1 MNLNK
6 IELIGRVCADPQVK
20 TFDNGG
26 KVCNLSIATNERAYK
41 TSNGIEVPEKTD
53 FHNVVFK
60 GGLAGICEQYVAK
73 GMELYVEGTL
83 HYRKYTDSNNTER
96 TIAEIVVSNM
106 QMGAKPGGNSGQR
119 AESAGSG
126 GQPPVQPTPPPTQAL
141 KEQQFADDLPF

>member
-6 IELIGRVCADPQVK
+6 IQLIGRVCNDPQVK

-26 KVCNLSIATNERAYK
+26 KICNVSIATNERAYK
-41 TSNGIEVPEKTD
+41 TSNGIEVPERTD

-60 GGLAGICEQYVAK
+60 GGLAGICEQYVTK

-96 TIAEIVVSNM
+96 TIAEIIVSNM
-106 QMGAKPGGNSGQR
+106 QMGAKPGGNNQT
-119 AESAGSG
+119 SAV
-126 GQPPVQPTPPPTQAL
+126 PTPDKPTPPSPTPQPSQAL

>member
-6 IELIGRVCADPQVK
+6 IQLIGRVCNDPQVK

-26 KVCNLSIATNERAYK
+26 KICNVSIATNERAYK
-41 TSNGIEVPEKTD
+41 TSNGIEIPERTD
-53 FHNVVFK
+53 FHSVVFK
-60 GGLAGICEQYVAK
+60 GGLAGICEQYVTK

-126 GQPPVQPTPPPTQAL
+126 GHPPVQPTPPPTQAL
-141 KEQQFADDLPF
+141 KEQHFADDLPF

>member
-6 IELIGRVCADPQVK
+6 IQLIGRVCNDPQVK

-26 KVCNLSIATNERAYK
+26 KICNVSIATNERAYK
-41 TSNGIEVPEKTD
+41 TSSGVEVPERTD
-53 FHNVVFK
+53 FHNVVLK
-60 GGLAGICEQYVAK
+60 GGLAGVCEQYVTK

-96 TIAEIVVSNM
+96 TIAEIIVSNM

-126 GQPPVQPTPPPTQAL
+126 GHPSVQPTPPPSQAL

>member
-6 IELIGRVCADPQVK
+6 IQLIGRVCNDPQVK

-26 KVCNLSIATNERAYK
+26 KICNVSIATNERAYK
-41 TSNGIEVPEKTD
+41 TSSGVEVPERTD

-60 GGLAGICEQYVAK
+60 GGLAGICEQYVTK
-73 GMELYVEGTL
+73 GIELYVEGTL

-96 TIAEIVVSNM
+96 TIAEIIVSNM

-119 AESAGSG
+119 AKSAGSG
-126 GQPPVQPTPPPTQAL
+126 GQPPVQPTPPPAPPA

>member
-6 IELIGRVCADPQVK
+6 IQLIGRVCNDPQVK

-26 KVCNLSIATNERAYK
+26 KICKVSIATNERAYK
-41 TSNGIEVPEKTD
+41 TSSGVEVPERTD

-60 GGLAGICEQYVAK
+60 GGLAGICEQCVTK

-83 HYRKYTDSNNTER
+83 RYRKYINSYNTER
-96 TIAEIVVSNM
+96 TIAEIIVSNM

-126 GQPPVQPTPPPTQAL
+126 GQPPVQQTPPPSQAL

>member
-6 IELIGRVCADPQVK
+6 ILLIGRVCNDPQVK

-26 KVCNLSIATNERAYK
+26 KICNVSIATNERAYK
-41 TSNGIEVPEKTD
+41 TSRGVEVPERTD

-60 GGLAGICEQYVAK
+60 GGLAGICEQYVTK

-83 HYRKYTDSNNTER
+83 HYMKYTDSNKTEK
-96 TIAEIVVSNM
+96 TIAKIIVSNM
-106 QMGAKPGGNSGQR
+106 QMGAKPGGNSCQR

-141 KEQQFADDLPF
+141 KDQQFADDLPF

>member
-6 IELIGRVCADPQVK
+6 IQLIGRVCNDPQVK

-26 KVCNLSIATNERAYK
+26 KICNVSIATNERAYK
-41 TSNGIEVPEKTD
+41 TSNGIEVPERTY

-60 GGLAGICEQYVAK
+60 GGLAGICEQYVTK

-83 HYRKYTDSNNTER
+83 HYRKYTESNNTER
-96 TIAEIVVSNM
+96 TIAEIIVSNM
-106 QMGAKPGGNSGQR
+106 QMGAKPGGNSCQR

-126 GQPPVQPTPPPTQAL
+126 GQPPVQPTPPPSQDL
-141 KEQQFADDLPF
+141 KDQQFADDLPF

>member
-20 TFDNGG
+20 TFDNGR

-60 GGLAGICEQYVAK
+60 GGLAGVCEQYVTK

-96 TIAEIVVSNM
+96 TIAEIIVSNM
-106 QMGAKPGGNSGQR
+106 QMGAKPGGNSGQL

-126 GQPPVQPTPPPTQAL
+126 GQPPVQPTPPPSQVL
-141 KEQQFADDLPF
+141 KDQQFADDLPF

>member
-6 IELIGRVCADPQVK
+6 IQLIGRVCNDPQVK

-26 KVCNLSIATNERAYK
+26 KICNISVATNERAYK
-41 TSNGIEVPEKTD
+41 TNSGVEVPERTD

-60 GGLAGICEQYVAK
+60 GGLAGVCEQYISK
-73 GMELYVEGTL
+73 GMELYVEGVL
-83 HYRKYTDSNNTER
+83 HYRKYTDSNNVER
-96 TIAEIVVSNM
+96 TIAEIIATNM
-106 QMGAKPGGNSGQR
+106 QMGAKPGGNSGQQ

-126 GQPPVQPTPPPTQAL
+126 CQPPVQPTQPPTQAL

>member
-6 IELIGRVCADPQVK
+6 IQLIGRVCNDPQVK
-20 TFDNGG
+20 TFDNWG
-26 KVCNLSIATNERAYK
+26 KICNVSIATNERAYK
-41 TSNGIEVPEKTD
+41 TSNGIEIPERTD
-53 FHNVVFK
+53 FHSVVFK
-60 GGLAGICEQYVAK
+60 GGLAGICEQYVTK

-96 TIAEIVVSNM
+96 TIAEIIVSNM

-126 GQPPVQPTPPPTQAL
+126 GHPPVQPTPPPTQAL
-141 KEQQFADDLPF
+141 KE

>member
-6 IELIGRVCADPQVK
+6 IQLIGRVCNVPQVK

-26 KVCNLSIATNERAYK
+26 KICNVSIATNERAYK
-41 TSNGIEVPEKTD
+41 TSSGVEVPERTD

-60 GGLAGICEQYVAK
+60 GGLAGICGQYVAK

-96 TIAEIVVSNM
+96 TIAEIIVSNM

-119 AESAGSG
+119 AETAGSG
-126 GQPPVQPTPPPTQAL
+126 VHPPVQPTPPQSQAL

>member
-6 IELIGRVCADPQVK
+6 IQLIGRVCNDPQAK
-20 TFDNGG
+20 MFDNGG
-26 KVCNLSIATNERAYK
+26 KICNVSIATNERAYK
-41 TSNGIEVPEKTD
+41 TSGGVEVPERTD

-60 GGLAGICEQYVAK
+60 GGLAGVCEQYVNK

-96 TIAEIVVSNM
+96 TIAEIIVSNM
-106 QMGAKPGGNSGQR
+106 QMGAKPGGNNGQR